1 MDLEKLMN
9 NGGTNNA
16 YNGFQ
21 DLTLLPAAAREARGV
36 AGYLNAP
43 LMEEVRKKTLRP
55 KVCSRGHWRPQE
67 DAKLKDLVAQFGP
80 QNWNI
85 IAEKLEGRSGKS
97 CRLRWFNQLDPRINK
112 KAFTDEEE
120 EKLLAAHKIYGN
132 KWALIAKL
140 FSARTDNAVKNHW
153 HVIMARKQR
162 SSSNLHRR
170 FSVKIATNIACSGS
184 TDSSEKYNTD
194 ESAVSTCAHLSLA
207 PFSDLKA
214 TGFLTRFS
222 PFHHQKFNNGA
233 EAGEKGLDTQTSEI
247 RYCKNDQWHSKKL
260 VVYSENV
267 DSNSE
272 SSASLTSVADSRAS
286 LCNNCGE
293 NENKNMEF
301 IDFLGVGAI

>member
-16 YNGFQ
+16 RNGFQ
-21 DLTLLPAAAREARGV
+21 DLTLLPAPAREARGV

-43 LMEEVRKKTLRP
+43 LMEEVGKKTLQP

-112 KAFTDEEE
+112 RAFTDEEE

-140 FSARTDNAVKNHW
+140 FPARTDNAVKNHW

-170 FSVKIATNIACSGS
+170 FSVKVAPNIACSGS
-184 TDSSEKYNTD
+184 TDSGEKHNTD
-194 ESAVSTCAHLSLA
+194 ESAVSTRAHLSVA

-222 PFHHQKFNNGA
+222 PLHHQNFNNGS
-233 EAGEKGLDTQTSEI
+233 EAGEKGLDTQISEI
-247 RYCKNDQWHSKKL
+247 RCKNDPWQSKKL

-286 LCNNCGE
+286 LCINCGE